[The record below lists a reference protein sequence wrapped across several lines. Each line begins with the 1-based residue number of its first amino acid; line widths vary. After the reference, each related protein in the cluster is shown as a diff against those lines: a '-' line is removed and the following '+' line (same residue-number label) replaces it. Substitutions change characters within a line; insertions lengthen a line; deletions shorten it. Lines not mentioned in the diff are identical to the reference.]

1 MKKKLT
7 LFLVMVMALVCVF
20 AVSVFADSVH
30 ANVDK
35 TQTVTLSDGTVLN
48 LFDANGNALIWYKD
62 ANSETGYSSV
72 RADSGAGEEGY
83 TGGTVVI
90 NQSYQFSVGN
100 STVGTK
106 TAYECNGITITVGG
120 STVDKGNIVVF
131 NVMDDDALTSKGNPF
146 NCFKDIFWSS
156 SNLQYA
162 YLRLDT
168 VAIQANAL
176 NACANLKYVNLE
188 DLTELRQLAGST
200 FNKCTSLFSGQVLD
214 LTGTKL
220 VSIGGNAVF
229 AYLPIVGL
237 KLPKTVTSI
246 GDWCI
251 QGAAITTFTFPT
263 GVATI
268 GGSQFNDCTSLKEI
282 YINNTTTKI
291 SDRAFNNTILEK
303 IFFVGTEDELTAL
316 LDNTGANNNAPF
328 WNVVGENR
336 ENIISYTDYL
346 ALEDKSGNYVVY
358 DYSYCEAYL
367 EGEHT
372 ISGANPCVGT
382 CGVCKLEFI
391 KHSESAAIIVE
402 ISYSDFTKAGEK
414 VSRCENEGCTHRNAE
429 PVPAIFVNNG
439 YSYSGTAILQGF
451 AVNLEA
457 LGAYEE
463 ATGKTLQYGLAV
475 ASVAKL
481 GATNTLFDGTTLK
494 AGAFSASFDDKK
506 QYSIFEMQVTGLVD
520 DYKDTELF
528 VCAYV
533 IDGDTVTYISNGA
546 NTTTVEAVTYNQVV
560 ANAEAN
566 QTTDIIV
573 NKEENV

>member
-35 TQTVTLSDGTVLN
+35 TQTVTLNDGTVCN
-48 LFDANGNALIWYKD
+48 LFDSEGNALIWYND
-62 ANSETGYSSV
+62 ASGNLQSI
-72 RADSGAGEEGY
+72 RADDEK
-83 TGGTVVI
+83 VI
-90 NQSYQFSVGN
+90 YKCTYKFTVGN
-100 STVGTK
+100 STVGNA
-106 TAYECNGITITVGG
+106 TAYEVSDMWIALD
-120 STVDKGNIVVF
+120 SGNISKTSIVVL
-131 NVMDDDALTSKGNPF
+131 NLMDDDVLVNNNINLGNPV
-146 NCFKDIFWSS
+146 NCVKTIQWA
-156 SNLQYA
+156 NKVLEYA

-168 VAIQANAL
+168 VAIQQQAFNG
-176 NACANLKYVNLE
+176 CTKLKYINLE
-188 DLTELRQLAGST
+188 DLTELRSTGGSQTFGGCSALFAGET
-200 FNKCTSLFSGQVLD
+200 VD

-220 VSIGGNAVF
+220 TSLAGEGTFNGVPFVDIKFPDSLTNITSWSLQGTALVNF
-229 AYLPIVGL
+229 
-237 KLPKTVTSI
+237 KFPKNVT
-246 GDWCI
+246 
-251 QGAAITTFTFPT
+251 
-263 GVATI
+263 TI
-268 GGSQFNDCTSLKEI
+268 SGSQFNDCKSLKEI
-282 YINNTTTKI
+282 YISSTTTQI

-303 IFFVGTEDELTAL
+303 IFFVGTKDQLTAL
-316 LDNTGANNNAPF
+316 IDNTGANNNTPF
-328 WNVVGENR
+328 FDVVGEN
-336 ENIISYTDYL
+336 NANLISYADYL
-346 ALEDKSGNYVVY
+346 ALEDKSGYYAVY
-358 DYSYCEAYL
+358 DYSYCEAYND
-367 EGEHT
+367 GEHT

-439 YSYSGTAILQGF
+439 YAYSGTAILQGF
-451 AVNLEA
+451 AVNFEA

-463 ATGKTLQYGLAV
+463 ATGKTVQYGLAV

-494 AGAFSASFDDKK
+494 AGAFSASFDDKR

-520 DYKDTELF
+520 DYKDAELF

>member
-1 MKKKLT
+1 MKKRIALILT
-7 LFLVMVMALVCVF
+7 MVLALVCVF

-35 TQTVTLSDGTVLN
+35 SQTVTLDDGTVCN
-48 LFDANGNALIWYKD
+48 LFDSEGNALIWFM
-62 ANSETGYSSV
+62 NGSELQSI
-72 RADSGAGEEGY
+72 RADDSRMIYTAGSY
-83 TGGTVVI
+83 TF
-90 NQSYQFSVGN
+90 NVGN

-106 TAYECNGITITVGG
+106 TAYEVINIQIALESGTIEK
-120 STVDKGNIVVF
+120 SKIVVL
-131 NVMDDDALTSKGNPF
+131 NLMDDDVLVNDGGNIGKPV
-146 NCFKDIFWSS
+146 NCLKNVAWANKI
-156 SNLQYA
+156 LEYA
-162 YLRLDT
+162 FCRLDT
-168 VAIQANAL
+168 VALQQQAF
-176 NACANLKYVNLE
+176 CGCDKLKYVNLE
-188 DLTELRQLAGST
+188 DLTELRQIGGGQTFSQSPVLFAGE
-200 FNKCTSLFSGQVLD
+200 VLD

-220 VSIGGNAVF
+220 VTINGNGSFGYVPF
-229 AYLPIVGL
+229 VGI
-237 KLPKTVTSI
+237 KLPLTATYGASWMFQHTELESVTIPTTVSKI
-246 GDWCI
+246 NDNMFKGCNSL
-251 QGAAITTFTFPT
+251 TT
-263 GVATI
+263 
-268 GGSQFNDCTSLKEI
+268 I
-282 YINNTTTKI
+282 YLSSTTTEIANDVFKKE
-291 SDRAFNNTILEK
+291 SNREPKLEK
-303 IFFVGTEDELTAL
+303 IFFVGTKAELEAL
-316 LDNTGANNNAPF
+316 IANTNTSNNGPF
-328 WNVVGENR
+328 FNVVGENNA
-336 ENIISYTDYL
+336 NIISYADYL
-346 ALEDKSGNYVVY
+346 ALEDKSGYYAVY

-439 YSYSGTAILQGF
+439 YSYSGTAFLQGF

-457 LGAYEE
+457 LGAYE
-463 ATGKTLQYGLAV
+463 ATGKTVQYGLAV
-475 ASVAKL
+475 ASVAKI

-494 AGAFSASFDDKK
+494 AGAFSVSFDDKK

-560 ANAEAN
+560 ASAEAN

-573 NKEENV
+573 KKEENV